1 MKMVVPIP
9 KRTMQLLC
17 LLDPVWVAQRWV
29 SLAGLACSRS
39 GCAGAGQWHQ
49 GRRNKAV
56 NTEALCW
63 WGFLTA
69 AAKQKPGSPFL
80 NKFVIHPEVI
90 VAFLRQCLLLSTK
103 LHLNKDTWQRF
114 WRQTRTKASILLYVQ
129 LLFDCAA
136 CLFFCFYWGLLF
148 QPLGHC
154 NSGGCQVFEG
164 ATLVIWVCSVCASN
178 PKDGGIN
185 PTQLVSQTVPLTCQC
200 PSLEAEQH
208 TGLMDLHFLP
218 FLNMHILKLL
228 YTSTWSHS
236 VWPLIWTQ
244 S

>member
-1 MKMVVPIP
+1 MKSWQDPWSEQECNKTLRIPGYLSYLMKMVVPIP

-114 WRQTRTKASILLYVQ
+114 WRQTRIKASILLYVQ

-136 CLFFCFYWGLLF
+136 CLFFVFTEAYFSSLLVTVIQEAAKYLKGLHWWSESALYA
-148 QPLGHC
+148 P
-154 NSGGCQVFEG
+154 
-164 ATLVIWVCSVCASN
+164 ATQRMEVSTLHSWSAKQFPWLASV
-178 PKDGGIN
+178 
-185 PTQLVSQTVPLTCQC
+185 
-200 PSLEAEQH
+200 
-208 TGLMDLHFLP
+208 LP
-218 FLNMHILKLL
+218 
-228 YTSTWSHS
+228 
-236 VWPLIWTQ
+236 
-244 S
+244 